1 MYLVVETDRY
11 GTLEVAAFET
21 VTEAESLIKKLSFGL
36 PHRYSIAVKSP
47 IVCTS

>member
-21 VTEAESLIKKLSFGL
+21 VEEAESLIKKLSFGL
-36 PHRYSIAVKSP
+36 PHKYAVVVKSQF
-47 IVCTS
+47 VCTS